1 MEYLYN
7 EGLKNKNWDTIPDE
21 IPLIKLYINVI
32 SDKIHINIITISL
45 LKNSIK
51 NNFNMSIL
59 NLVGN
64 PSKKTTMFELSL
76 YDENINS
83 CDILVGFLSH
93 KDAVFDT
100 YIKII
105 LEPRKKSFFSNNKC
119 VELITTINK
128 NGFTPFLYNAF
139 PFPRISFAN
148 YNIKFIC
155 DSLYKPNVL
164 CANVQTLE
172 RKQLIISNIFLPIK
186 NPNRELL
193 FQNINKYHRGPD
205 IILPHIKI

>member
-1 MEYLYN
+1 MDYLY
-7 EGLKNKNWDTIPDE
+7 EDLKNKNWDILNNQ
-21 IPLIKLYINVI
+21 IPLVKLYINVI
-32 SDKIHINIITISL
+32 SDKIHINIIDIKLIS
-45 LKNSIK
+45 KGIK
-51 NNFNMSIL
+51 NNFDMSIL

-64 PSKKTTMFELSL
+64 PNKKNVMFELPL
-76 YDENINS
+76 FDININS

-100 YIKII
+100 YLKII
-105 LEPRKKSFFSNNKC
+105 LEPRKKSFFSNNIC

-128 NGFTPFLYNAF
+128 SGFTPFLYNAF

-172 RKQLIISNIFLPIK
+172 RKQLITSNIFLPIK

-193 FQNINKYHRGPD
+193 FQKINKYRRGPD
-205 IILPHIKI
+205 IILPHFKI